1 MNPTSERKRVKNGF
15 DWRDFDAYLF
25 DIDGTL
31 LNSRGRV
38 HYHSFT
44 AAMRDVYGV
53 EGTIDGVAWHG
64 NTDVGILRAAL
75 AKLGVDDY
83 AFAAKREQALSVMR
97 RELENNAS
105 RVEAELC
112 PAISTLLKEL
122 DSNEKL
128 LGVSSGNL
136 EVIGWVKLRA
146 ASIAQYFKFGSFS
159 DLNDTRV
166 EIFRHGATLAQIYGK
181 RGEAT
186 RICFIGDTPSDIDAA
201 HKLGL
206 PVIAVATG
214 IHKFD
219 ELAGHEPE
227 MCLTCC
233 EDLYPRS

>member
-1 MNPTSERKRVKNGF
+1 MSPLPERVRAKDGF
-15 DWRDFDAYLF
+15 DWRDYDAYLF

-53 EGTIDGVAWHG
+53 EGTIDGVPWHG
-64 NTDVGILRAAL
+64 STDVTILRAAL
-75 AKLGVDDY
+75 ARLGVDDR
-83 AFAAKREQALSVMR
+83 AFAAKREQALAVMR

-122 DSNEKL
+122 VSREKL

-146 ASIAQYFKFGSFS
+146 ANIAQYFKFGSFS
-159 DLNDTRV
+159 DLNETRV
-166 EIFRHGATLAQIYGK
+166 EIFRHGVTLAHIYSK
-181 RGEAT
+181 KNDAA

-201 HKLGL
+201 HNLGL

-219 ELAGHEPE
+219 ELASHEPE

-233 EDLYPRS
+233 EDLYTRS